1 MLCWIT
7 DANNFSGT
15 VTMTFDEFIEYS
27 MYFFSQKSEVEGL
40 KYIFQLI
47 DTEQTGQID
56 MI

>member
-1 MLCWIT
+1 
-7 DANNFSGT
+7 
-15 VTMTFDEFIEYS
+15 MTFDEFIEYS